1 MAKQKKFDFDAII
14 IGSGIG
20 GLITGAYLA
29 EEGVRVLICE
39 QHQQPGGCFTSF
51 KRKGYTFDGGIQ
63 GCEDG
68 GVFLQLFRK
77 FGLLDRLELKKS
89 HFAIASPDFFLRAD
103 SVADV
108 GAFYRKLKNIYP
120 HESDGIDRITRD
132 AEACCNF
139 MFAFQ
144 NMPNAM
150 FTPWKDALL
159 GFPSWY
165 RAHSGAVKYAPEF
178 FRNLTTI
185 MEDYFKQHVSDPDL
199 YRFLCQLSYSGS
211 PASFG
216 LLFLTF
222 LMDYYHPMGG
232 VQAIPDAL
240 AQFVTEHGGQM
251 KYRTLVEEI
260 IMEGDKA
267 QGIRTEAGD
276 IYRAPFI
283 ISNGDARRTYLKML
297 PPDAVPESYKQ
308 ELRQSVVSESFFSL
322 FLGVDIPPEEIPTRG
337 CSHLLFFPDYKGVDS
352 EAYKKSGDW
361 DLDVYTRSPIDINVN
376 SIHDPALAPKGKS
389 AIVIQTGAIA
399 EFADNWG
406 TKNGK
411 RTKQYRALKEKVA
424 DRLIETAE
432 NVIPGLSKRIEVKLS
447 GTPYTFERYTL
458 NSGGAS
464 AGWTFHPQ
472 KAMNSGLKF
481 FTGFNPPVKNLF
493 QVGHWAM
500 SPGGAPSGAITGRIV
515 SEIVKRRLK
524 WGI

>member
-1 MAKQKKFDFDAII
+1 MANQKKFDYDAII

-29 EEGVRVLICE
+29 EQGVKVLICE
-39 QHQQPGGCFTSF
+39 QHNQPGGCFTSF

-77 FGLLDRLELKKS
+77 FGLFDRMEFKKS
-89 HFAIASPDFFLRAD
+89 HFAIGTPDFFLRAD

-108 GAFYRKLKNIYP
+108 GAFYRKLKSVYP
-120 HESDGIDRITRD
+120 HESDGIEKILGD
-132 AEACCNF
+132 AQACCEF

-144 NMPNAM
+144 KMPNAM
-150 FTPWKDALL
+150 FTPWKEALV
-159 GFPSWY
+159 GFPGWY
-165 RAHSGAVKYAPEF
+165 RKHSAAVKYAPDF
-178 FRNLTTI
+178 FKNLTVI

-199 YRFLCQLSYSGS
+199 YRFLCQMSYSGS

-232 VQAIPDAL
+232 VQVIPDSL
-240 AQFVTEHGGQM
+240 AEYITEHGGEM

-260 IMEGDKA
+260 LMEGDKA
-267 QGIRTEAGD
+267 QGIRTEAGET
-276 IYRAPFI
+276 YRAPFI

-308 ELRQSVVSESFFSL
+308 ELRQSTVSESFFTL

-337 CSHLLFFPDYKGVDS
+337 CSHLLFFPDYKGVDRD
-352 EAYKKSGDW
+352 AYKGPG
-361 DLDVYTRSPIDINVN
+361 DLDIYTRGPIDINVN
-376 SIHDPALAPKGKS
+376 SIHDPTLAPEGKS
-389 AIVIQTGAIA
+389 AVVIQTGASA

-406 TKNGK
+406 TKGGK
-411 RTKQYRALKEKVA
+411 RTKKYKALKEEVSN
-424 DRLIETAE
+424 RLIATAE
-432 NVIPGLSKRIEVKLS
+432 NVIPGLSKKIEVKFS
-447 GTPYTFERYTL
+447 GTPHTFERYTL

-481 FTGFNPPVKNLF
+481 LTGFNPPVKNLF

-515 SEIVKRRLK
+515 SEIVKRRLE

>member
-1 MAKQKKFDFDAII
+1 MANRKKFDYDAII

-29 EEGVRVLICE
+29 EQGIKVLICE
-39 QHQQPGGCFTSF
+39 QHKQPGGCFTSF

-77 FGLLDRLELKKS
+77 FGLFDRMEFKKS

-108 GAFYRKLKNIYP
+108 GAFYRKLKSVYP
-120 HESDGIDRITRD
+120 HESDGIEQITRD
-132 AEACCNF
+132 AQACCEF

-150 FTPWKDALL
+150 FAPWKEALGGL
-159 GFPSWY
+159 PGWY
-165 RAHSGAVKYAPEF
+165 RKNSAAVKYIPDF
-178 FRNLTTI
+178 FRNLTII

-199 YRFLCQLSYSGS
+199 YRFLCQMSYSGS

-216 LLFLTF
+216 LLFITF

-240 AQFVTEHGGQM
+240 AGYITENGGEM

-267 QGIRTEAGD
+267 QGIRTEAGET
-276 IYRAPFI
+276 YRAPFI

-297 PPDAVPESYKQ
+297 PPEVVPESYKQ
-308 ELRQSVVSESFFSL
+308 ELRQSVVSESFFTL

-337 CSHLLFFPDYKGVDS
+337 CSHLFFFPDYKGVESD
-352 EAYKKSGDW
+352 AFRGPG
-361 DLDVYTRSPIDINVN
+361 DLDIYTRCPIDINVN
-376 SIHDPALAPKGKS
+376 SIHDPSLAPEGKS
-389 AIVIQTGAIA
+389 TVVIQTGAFA
-399 EFADNWG
+399 EFAGNWG
-406 TKNGK
+406 TKDGK
-411 RTKQYRALKEKVA
+411 RTKKYRTLKEEVA
-424 DRLIETAE
+424 NRLIATAE
-432 NVIPGLSKRIEVKLS
+432 NVIPGLSKKIEVKFS

-481 FTGFNPPVKNLF
+481 LTGFNPPVKNLF

-515 SEIVKRRLK
+515 SEIVKRRLE

>member
-1 MAKQKKFDFDAII
+1 MANQKKFDYDAII

-29 EEGVRVLICE
+29 EQGVKVLICE
-39 QHQQPGGCFTSF
+39 HHKQPGGCFTSF

-77 FGLLDRLELKKS
+77 FGLFDRMEFKKS
-89 HFAIASPDFFLRAD
+89 QFAIASPDFFLRAD

-108 GAFYRKLKNIYP
+108 GAFYRKLKSVYP
-120 HESDGIDRITRD
+120 HESDGIEKILGD
-132 AEACCNF
+132 AQACCEF
-139 MFAFQ
+139 MFALQ

-150 FTPWKDALL
+150 FAPWKEALV
-159 GFPSWY
+159 GFPGWY
-165 RAHSGAVKYAPEF
+165 RKNSAAVKYVPDF
-178 FRNLTTI
+178 FRNLTII

-199 YRFLCQLSYSGS
+199 YRFLCQMSYSGS

-216 LLFLTF
+216 LLFITF

-240 AQFVTEHGGQM
+240 AGYITENGGEM

-260 IMEGDKA
+260 LMEGDKA
-267 QGIRTEAGD
+267 QGIRTKSGET
-276 IYRAPFI
+276 YRAPFI

-297 PPDAVPESYKQ
+297 PPEVVPESYKQ
-308 ELRQSVVSESFFSL
+308 ELRQSVVSESFFTL

-337 CSHLLFFPDYKGVDS
+337 CSHLFFFPDYKGVESD
-352 EAYKKSGDW
+352 AFKGPG
-361 DLDVYTRSPIDINVN
+361 DLDIYTRCPIDINVN
-376 SIHDPALAPKGKS
+376 SILDPSLAPEGKS
-389 AIVIQTGAIA
+389 TVVIQTGAFA

-406 TKNGK
+406 TKDGK
-411 RTKQYRALKEKVA
+411 RTKKYKALKEEVA
-424 DRLIETAE
+424 DRLIATAE
-432 NVIPGLSKRIEVKLS
+432 NLIPGLSKKIEVKFS

-481 FTGFNPPVKNLF
+481 LTGFNPPVKNLF

-515 SEIVKRRLK
+515 SEIVKRRLE

>member
-1 MAKQKKFDFDAII
+1 MTTQKKFDYDAII

-29 EEGVRVLICE
+29 EQGVKVLVCE
-39 QHQQPGGCFTSF
+39 QHKQRGGNFTSF

-68 GVFLQLFRK
+68 GVFFHLFRK
-77 FGLLDRLELKKS
+77 FGLLDRLEFKKS

-108 GAFYRKLKNIYP
+108 GAFYRKLKNVYP
-120 HESDGIDRITRD
+120 HESDGIERITRD
-132 AEACCNF
+132 AQACCDF

-144 NMPNAM
+144 KMPNAM
-150 FTPWKDALL
+150 YIPWKEAMV
-159 GFPSWY
+159 GFPGWY
-165 RAHSGAVKYAPEF
+165 REHSAAVKYVPEF
-178 FRNLTTI
+178 FRNLTII

-199 YRFLCQLSYSGS
+199 YRFLCQMSYSGS

-216 LLFLTF
+216 LLFFTF

-232 VQAIPDAL
+232 VQVIPDAL
-240 AQFVTEHGGQM
+240 AEYITEHGGEM
-251 KYRTLVEEI
+251 KYRTLVDEI

-267 QGIRTEAGD
+267 QGIRTGAGE

-283 ISNGDARRTYLKML
+283 ISNGDARRTYLEML
-297 PPDAVPESYKQ
+297 PPDVVPESYKQ
-308 ELRQSVVSESFFSL
+308 ELRQSTVSESFFTL
-322 FLGVDIPPEEIPTRG
+322 FLGVDIPPEEIHTRG
-337 CSHLLFFPDYKGVDS
+337 ASHLLFFPDYKGVDP
-352 EAYKKSGDW
+352 EEYKGPGDG
-361 DLDVYTRSPIDINVN
+361 DVYARAPIDINVN
-376 SIHDPALAPKGKS
+376 SIHDPSLAPKGKS
-389 AIVIQTGAIA
+389 TVVIQTGAFA

-406 TKNGK
+406 TKDGK
-411 RTKQYRALKEKVA
+411 RTKKYKALKEKVA
-424 DRLIETAE
+424 DRLIATAE
-432 NVIPGLSKRIEVKLS
+432 NVIPGLSERIEVKFS
-447 GTPYTFERYTL
+447 GTHYTFERYTL

-481 FTGFNPPVKNLF
+481 LTGFNPPIKNLF
-493 QVGHWAM
+493 QVCHWAM

-515 SEIVKRRLK
+515 SEIVKRRLE

>member
-1 MAKQKKFDFDAII
+1 MAKRKEFDYDTII

-20 GLITGAYLA
+20 GLITGAFLA
-29 EEGVRVLICE
+29 EAGVKVLICE
-39 QHQQPGGCFTSF
+39 QHRQPGGCFTSF

-63 GCEDG
+63 GFEDA
-68 GVFLQLFRK
+68 GVFLSLFRR
-77 FGLLDRLELKKS
+77 FGLLERLRFKKS
-89 HFAIASPDFFLRAD
+89 HFAVAFPDFFLRLE

-108 GAFYRKLKNIYP
+108 GAFYRALKKFYP
-120 HESDGIDRITRD
+120 HESDGIERITRD
-132 AEACCNF
+132 AQACCDF

-144 NMPNAM
+144 KMPNAI
-150 FTPWKDALL
+150 FTPWKEALMAL
-159 GFPSWY
+159 PGWY
-165 RAHSGAVKYAPEF
+165 RAHSAAVKYGPEF
-178 FRNLTTI
+178 FRNLTI
-185 MEDYFKQHVSDPDL
+185 VMEDYFKQHISDPDL
-199 YRFLCQLSYSGS
+199 YRFLSQLSYSGS

-232 VQAIPDAL
+232 IQVVPNAL
-240 AQFVTEHGGQM
+240 ADYITEHGGQM

-260 IMEGDKA
+260 LMQGDKA
-267 QGIRTEAGD
+267 QGIRTQNGE

-297 PPDAVPESYKQ
+297 PPDAVPDFYKQ
-308 ELRQSVVSESFFSL
+308 ELRQSRVSESFFTL

-337 CSHLLFFPDYKGVDS
+337 CSHLLFFPDCKGVDS
-352 EAYKKSGDW
+352 EALKSSGDV
-361 DLDVYTRSPIDINVN
+361 DVYSRSPVDINVN

-389 AIVIQTGAIA
+389 AIVIQTGASA

-411 RTKQYRALKEKVA
+411 RTKEYRALKEKVE
-424 DRLIETAE
+424 DRLIATVE
-432 NVIPGLSKRIEVKLS
+432 NVIPGLSRRIEVKFS

-458 NSGGAS
+458 NSEGAS

-481 FTGFNPPVKNLF
+481 FTGFNPPVRNLF

-515 SEIVKRRLK
+515 SEIVKRRLE